1 MTRPRLPRLIAVLAL
16 AACTPNGIGSGGGGG
31 GGGGGV
37 THTIDINLTLSQP
50 APSKYGQTGGFTPAL
65 IMVSVGDTIVFKN
78 TDSFAHTSTSIPVA
92 DTTSETKFPSK
103 YPFNNPG
110 SNALSQSGNSL
121 SGGWSSGEVQAGATS
136 QTILVDKAGTYLY
149 GCAIHYGAPMR
160 GAIVA
165 Q

>member
-1 MTRPRLPRLIAVLAL
+1 MNARAFFSAASLVL
-16 AACTPNGIGSGGGGG
+16 AACTPNAVGSTSG

-37 THTIDINLTLSQP
+37 THTVDINLTLSQP
-50 APSKYGQTGGFTPAL
+50 APSTYGQTGGFTPA
-65 IMVSVGDTIVFKN
+65 IVMAKVGDTIVFKN

-92 DTTSETKFPSK
+92 ETTNETQFPSK

-110 SNALSQSGNSL
+110 EHPLSQSGNTL
-121 SGGWSSGEVQAGATS
+121 SGGWSSGEVQAGSTS
-136 QTILVDKAGTYLY
+136 QNVLVDKAGTYLF